1 MSINRAANLTSFAL
15 VCGLLLLTF
24 PGPPLDAAE
33 SDPGRELMLT
43 DFSSDSPDLGWYVQ
57 NDNVMGGRSEGD
69 FEEVKDELVF
79 AGSTNTNGGGFSSI
93 RTQPFKLDLSEHDG
107 IQLRVKGDGRRYTW
121 QLQTN
126 ALYRSRRISYWAD
139 FETVD
144 GEWSTVNIPF
154 TKFYPQFRGFK
165 LDGPELDISQI
176 TELGLYIYDKKDGPF
191 ELRLDSISAYSADAP
206 SANSD

>member
-1 MSINRAANLTSFAL
+1 
-15 VCGLLLLTF
+15 
-24 PGPPLDAAE
+24 
-33 SDPGRELMLT
+33 MLT

-121 QLQTN
+121 NYKPMHSIAADGSVTGLILKLSTEN
-126 ALYRSRRISYWAD
+126 GARLTSPLRNSTPSSAALNWMDPNSTSARSQ
-139 FETVD
+139 
-144 GEWSTVNIPF
+144 N
-154 TKFYPQFRGFK
+154 
-165 LDGPELDISQI
+165 
-176 TELGLYIYDKKDGPF
+176 
-191 ELRLDSISAYSADAP
+191 
-206 SANSD
+206 